1 MEDVVRQK
9 HEEGMFQRKELPGRF
24 TAKKL
29 YGWSDKR
36 YDQEYWRRIEK
47 NWRRWKGKKP
57 MKRETMKMILEEE
70 EIEEEKSGVREWT
83 EEDDDVTLLENFL
96 WKCSMG
102 YTLYPWIS
110 LLEPTLETSYK
121 PQT

>member
-1 MEDVVRQK
+1 V
-9 HEEGMFQRKELPGRF
+9 
-24 TAKKL
+24 
-29 YGWSDKR
+29 
-36 YDQEYWRRIEK
+36 EK
-47 NWRRWKGKKP
+47 NNEDEMLVKP
-57 MKRETMKMILEEE
+57 EWLEVRKAEVV
-70 EIEEEKSGVREWT
+70 EIIIDG
-83 EEDDDVTLLENFL
+83 VTLLENFL

>member
-1 MEDVVRQK
+1 MIQK
-9 HEEGMFQRKELPGRF
+9 EQASRK
-24 TAKKL
+24 
-29 YGWSDKR
+29 
-36 YDQEYWRRIEK
+36 RIETRAL
-47 NWRRWKGKKP
+47 NVCRSRP
-57 MKRETMKMILEEE
+57 SLEYVEDLEENE
-70 EIEEEKSGVREWT
+70 APVQTREAEYEPGDRLFMT
-83 EEDDDVTLLENFL
+83 RILPDSTAEDLRTTSITSQKLAEGARRSAVTPLENFL

>member
-1 MEDVVRQK
+1 
-9 HEEGMFQRKELPGRF
+9 
-24 TAKKL
+24 
-29 YGWSDKR
+29 
-36 YDQEYWRRIEK
+36 
-47 NWRRWKGKKP
+47 
-57 MKRETMKMILEEE
+57 MKREMIKMILEEE

-83 EEDDDVTLLENFL
+83 EEDDNVTPLENFL
-96 WKCSMG
+96 WKCSME